1 MGIWLMDSML
11 RYCKLNIFD
20 IDWNMNIFKEYD
32 QSDKLLKDELR
43 NHWANNGDIISKIYA
58 GTGAT
63 TSSVTRR
70 G

>member
-1 MGIWLMDSML
+1 
-11 RYCKLNIFD
+11 
-20 IDWNMNIFKEYD
+20 MNIFKEYD